1 MSLIVND
8 VEHLFMCLDFPCGL
22 VVKPVQE
29 MQEMRVR
36 SLGREDALEEENGN
50 PLQYYCLKNSIHKR
64 SLVATVHGLA
74 KGQT

>member
-1 MSLIVND
+1 MHIDNNALPRWFSGKESIRQCRRRKRLRFDPSV
-8 VEHLFMCLDFPCGL
+8 GW
-22 VVKPVQE
+22 
-29 MQEMRVR
+29 
-36 SLGREDALEEENGN
+36 EDALEEENGN